1 MKNRTYLWALLSTML
16 VLSLGL
22 MLAQGETSGA
32 QGKVEITNAN
42 FVAPTPEKE
51 NLNGEWIEIANGGE
65 TDENLAGWTLTDQQ
79 NHTYSFPDFTLKAGA
94 KVKVHTG
101 SGEDTD
107 EDLFSNRSTP
117 IWNNDGDTATLKD
130 ASGKAVAK
138 YPKDGTGA

>member
-1 MKNRTYLWALLSTML
+1 MKNRIYLWALLSTML

-32 QGKVEITNAN
+32 QSKVEITDAN

-65 TDENLAGWTLTDQQ
+65 ADENLAGWTLTDQQ
-79 NHTYSFPDFTLKAGA
+79 NHTYAFPDFNLLAGA

-107 EDLFSNRSTP
+107 EDLYCNRSTP

-138 YPKDGTGA
+138 YPKDDTGA